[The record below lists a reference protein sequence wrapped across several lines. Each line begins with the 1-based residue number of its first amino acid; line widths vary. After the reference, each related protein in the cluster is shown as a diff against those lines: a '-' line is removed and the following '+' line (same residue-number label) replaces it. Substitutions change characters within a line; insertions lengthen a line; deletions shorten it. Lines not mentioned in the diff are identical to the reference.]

1 MSQPSL
7 RRSPRLAEKAA
18 AAALQPV
25 IAVVPPPRPAP
36 APLLPTAKAPPK
48 AKPAPL
54 EPKYSPVIR
63 ADTSVRKSL
72 LEEAKL
78 IRHQLGQARAKE
90 DFAECSKAADQL
102 WRKATTKLQNWG
114 SDEMF
119 LSDVCHWINW
129 GKNNPLGKVEHK
141 YAIHA
146 IKSYVKCL
154 EERIDDPYA
163 KEYEDL

>member
-1 MSQPSL
+1 MSQTTL

-18 AAALQPV
+18 AVPV
-25 IAVVPPPRPAP
+25 LVVAAP
-36 APLLPTAKAPPK
+36 APKSSPPPK
-48 AKPAPL
+48 PKPSPLPKLGAPL
-54 EPKYSPVIR
+54 EPSRGDIIR
-63 ADTSVRKSL
+63 GDNRVRVTL

-78 IRHQLGQARAKE
+78 IRHQLGQARTHE
-90 DFAECSKAADQL
+90 DFAACSKAADTL
-102 WRKATTKLQNWG
+102 WRKATSKLQDWG

-129 GKNNPLGKVEHK
+129 GKNNPLGTVEHK